1 MCLADKVFTIPIAF
15 PAVSPTASL
24 ALLSFWTFYLQ
35 SCQVY
40 LQNRSHFSAHLSS
53 STVPAKQPSSPIWIL
68 ASYQTLCTVLTPSD
82 CAFQQP
88 EGSFNIEV
96 RLGLILLWTI
106 KWLLIT
112 AKVKSKVPTVAKVAH
127 GTWPCLLLPCT
138 PFSSHTSL
146 LFLCLLEQE
155 LCTGWSAPW
164 SAVSMGSCTAQ
175 LDLSFHSDRWSIAG
189 QLLFP
194 DLLRPYPKWP
204 SPLLSSPLFKASQLP
219 NLTFKLFTAVSPL
232 PMPVPGT

>member
-1 MCLADKVFTIPIAF
+1 MCLADKVFTIAIAC
-15 PAVSPTASL
+15 PAVSPTASI

-40 LQNRSHFSAHLSS
+40 LQNRSHFSAHHSS
-53 STVPAKQPSSPIWIL
+53 STAPAKQPSSPTWIL

-106 KWLLIT
+106 KWLIIT

-138 PFSSHTSL
+138 PSPATPASCSSVS
-146 LFLCLLEQE
+146 
-155 LCTGWSAPW
+155 WSK
-164 SAVSMGSCTAQ
+164 
-175 LDLSFHSDRWSIAG
+175 SFALAG
-189 QLLFP
+189 
-194 DLLRPYPKWP
+194 R
-204 SPLLSSPLFKASQLP
+204 SRGLLSPWEAALHS
-219 NLTFKLFTAVSPL
+219 
-232 PMPVPGT
+232 